1 MPVKIIHPDHVEI
14 VGLGRV
20 LLTAPHTASSDSDLH
35 TGSIV
40 EEAALTSRSYAV
52 IGKVSKEFLDLNR
65 IQSAKLEFRK
75 SIETFIGE
83 DGIRYVLDIHGKKD
97 PGVDI
102 ETALGQASSD
112 STTELIRARLV
123 KDFKVTMNKE
133 FATLEPGSRVTSHS
147 HKEEKGDFVVETVQ
161 INFGQEERQFQR
173 EKVIRDIS
181 EIADI
186 LNARLGA
193 SRAD

>member
-1 MPVKIIHPDHVEI
+1 MPIKIIHPDHVEI
-14 VGLGRV
+14 VGLGHV
-20 LLTAPHTASSDSDLH
+20 LLTAPHTSSPDADLH

-52 IGKVSKEFLDLNR
+52 IGKVSKEFLDLNK
-65 IQSAKLEFRK
+65 IQSAKSELRK
-75 SIETFIGE
+75 GIETFIAE

-102 ETALGQASSD
+102 GTALGQTSSN
-112 STTELIRARLV
+112 STSELVRARLV
-123 KDFKVTMNKE
+123 KDFTVTMNKE
-133 FATLEPGSRVTSHS
+133 SVKLEPGSVVTSYN
-147 HKEEKGDFVVETVQ
+147 HKDEMGDFVVENIQ
-161 INFGQEERQFQR
+161 IDFGHEERQFQR

-193 SRAD
+193 SRTD

>member
-20 LLTAPHTASSDSDLH
+20 LLTAPHATSPDADLH

-52 IGKVSKEFLDLNR
+52 IGKVSKEFLDLTKIR
-65 IQSAKLEFRK
+65 SAKSEFRK
-75 SIETFIGE
+75 GIETFIAE

-102 ETALGQASSD
+102 GTALGQMSSD
-112 STTELIRARLV
+112 STMELVRARLV
-123 KDFKVTMNKE
+123 KD
-133 FATLEPGSRVTSHS
+133 LR
-147 HKEEKGDFVVETVQ
+147 
-161 INFGQEERQFQR
+161 
-173 EKVIRDIS
+173 
-181 EIADI
+181 
-186 LNARLGA
+186 
-193 SRAD
+193 

>member
-20 LLTAPHTASSDSDLH
+20 LLATPHSASPDADLH
-35 TGSIV
+35 IGSIV

-52 IGKVSKEFLDLNR
+52 IGKVGKEFLNLDR
-65 IQSAKLEFRK
+65 VQSARSELRK
-75 SIETFIGE
+75 GIETFIAE
-83 DGIRYVLDIHGKKD
+83 DGIRYVLEVRGKMD

-102 ETALGQASSD
+102 GIAPGQTSSD
-112 STTELIRARLV
+112 STTELVRARLV
-123 KDFKVTMNKE
+123 KDFTVRMNRE
-133 FATLEPGSRVTSHS
+133 IENLEPDSMVMSFNR
-147 HKEEKGDFVVETVQ
+147 KDDKGNFVVETVQ
-161 INFGQEERQFQR
+161 LDFGHVERQFQR
-173 EKVIRDIS
+173 ENVIRDIA

-186 LNARLGA
+186 LNARLGT